1 MSKSTADPRNA
12 HATDP
17 TLPDGTGTD
26 GAGRGSPCRGWPR
39 RPPSPPC
46 VHCTDPHSFSDLA
59 LGAGKGEPATMVAIR
74 GERCPQRLWAFVE
87 R

>member
-1 MSKSTADPRNA
+1 MSRSTADPRNA
-12 HATDP
+12 HATAP
-17 TLPDGTGTD
+17 TLPDGE
-26 GAGRGSPCRGWPR
+26 GRGSPCRGWPR

-46 VHCTDPHSFSDLA
+46 VHCTNPHSFSDLA

-74 GERCPQRLWAFVE
+74 GNVARSGLWAFVG